1 MINTNV
7 KTILTR
13 GLLLGSIGLGFGAN
27 AEVLQANEL
36 VSAVEQ
42 NMSEQAQ
49 EILTGAKRELTL
61 SLRTQLAESIY
72 DFNQNAEASKASEMP
87 QSETLAVNAKQ
98 KD

>member
-27 AEVLQANEL
+27 ADVLQPNEL
-36 VSAVEQ
+36 VIAVEQ

-72 DFNQNAEASKASEMP
+72 DFNQNAEAGKASETP